1 MKAVPVG
8 AAGRSEAAIFLLTLE
23 SQAKDQKIARRLP
36 EPSPAPTGSGSAVC
50 QAQEDI
56 GQLLGTGP
64 VMLGKA
70 RQFRTVQIEH
80 ANQAPRPE
88 ERRVGKACVSTC
100 TTRGTAQHQ

>member
-23 SQAKDQKIARRLP
+23 SQAKDQKIARTLP

-56 GQLLGTGP
+56 GQLLDTGP

-70 RQFRTVQIEH
+70 RQFRTVQRSEEH
-80 ANQAPRPE
+80 TSELQSLMRNSSAAF
-88 ERRVGKACVSTC
+88 CL
-100 TTRGTAQHQ
+100 